1 MVDYVTD
8 LARQLGPWGYV
19 IVYVVVMLECQPL
32 LGLFM
37 PGETLV
43 VASGFIARSG
53 GFDLRALVPIAAVA
67 AVVGDSIG
75 FELGRRL
82 GRGWLQYYGH
92 WFGVRETHLAKVDGY
107 FL

>member
-53 GFDLRALVPIAAVA
+53 AFDLRLLIPIVASPPSWATPSALNSVGAWVA
-67 AVVGDSIG
+67 AGCNIMATGSVCARHTS
-75 FELGRRL
+75 
-82 GRGWLQYYGH
+82 
-92 WFGVRETHLAKVDGY
+92 
-107 FL
+107 